1 LGGRQ
6 EVAEKMAVT
15 VKIGGGE
22 ERVLSDVTERWIID
36 QITRRRQ
43 DRVEV
48 CVLVKIE
55 MAGINLRL
63 TTPACSS
70 AGGGGRPPNN
80 REQEIIN
87 LWNERKLNSDDFT
100 GGNVIAFLQQLRRLI

>member
-1 LGGRQ
+1 MVAQ
-6 EVAEKMAVT
+6 EVAKKMAVT

-22 ERVLSDVTERWIID
+22 EQVLSDVTERWIID

-43 DRVEV
+43 DSVEV
-48 CVLVKIE
+48 CVVVRIE

-80 REQEIIN
+80 REEEIIN
-87 LWNERKLNSDDFT
+87 LWNERKLNSADFT
-100 GGNVIAFLQQLRRLI
+100 GGNVIAFLQQLRRFI

>member
-1 LGGRQ
+1 
-6 EVAEKMAVT
+6 MPVT

-48 CVLVKIE
+48 CIVVSIE
-55 MAGINLRL
+55 VAGINLRL

-70 AGGGGRPPNN
+70 AGGGGRPPNK

-87 LWNERKLNSDDFT
+87 LWNERKLNSADFT
-100 GGNVIAFLQQLRRLI
+100 GGDVTAFLQQLRRFI